1 MKAIL
6 IDPAQRSLEWI
17 DIPDVPESTVGR
29 RKPDFRRVESLMKL
43 REIVGDYL
51 DFAYIM
57 PGEAIAAGDH
67 SALQDPPLPRYWIS
81 GYHWPLYGRGVVL
94 GYNTD
99 GSERETRL
107 TVEELSKMIE
117 FE

>member
-6 IDPAQRSLEWI
+6 IDPAERSIEMI
-17 DIPDVPESTVGR
+17 DVPKGSG
-29 RKPDFRRVESLMKL
+29 PDAIMVL
-43 REIVGDYL
+43 RQIVGDYL
-51 DFAYIM
+51 DFAYIRK
-57 PGEAIAAGDH
+57 GESIAVGDH
-67 SALQDPPLPRYWIS
+67 GALHVPPLPRFWID
-81 GYHWPLYGRGVVL
+81 GCQHPFYGRGVVL
-94 GYNTD
+94 GYRSD